1 MTPKTEKRK
10 GDKICRKRKQLRWIP
25 IRRHQFQELQERA
38 SKDALSGLL
47 NRQTAE
53 SYISARLKEMTAEQ
67 TCALFIIDLDHF
79 KQVNDTLGH
88 QAGDWAIRQ
97 SAKTLSGLFRA
108 RDIIGRL
115 GGDEFIV
122 FLSGQ
127 ITEKLVRKKGALI
140 CQRLQIALGSDPV
153 LNLSASV
160 GIHLASGASLDFNAL
175 SQSADHALYKA
186 KGSGRRRF
194 CLHMDRGY
202 CWISRRKP
210 TSPSMRSR
218 SMS

>member
-1 MTPKTEKRK
+1 MQEKETAAL
-10 GDKICRKRKQLRWIP
+10 DTNTL
-25 IRRHQFQELQERA
+25 RHQFQELQERA

-127 ITEKLVRKKGALI
+127 ITEKLVRKKGAAPDRSGVRSGPQPVCERGDPSRIRRIARFQCAVSVRGPCALQGKG
-140 CQRLQIALGSDPV
+140 QRA
-153 LNLSASV
+153 A
-160 GIHLASGASLDFNAL
+160 
-175 SQSADHALYKA
+175 
-186 KGSGRRRF
+186 
-194 CLHMDRGY
+194 
-202 CWISRRKP
+202 
-210 TSPSMRSR
+210 
-218 SMS
+218 